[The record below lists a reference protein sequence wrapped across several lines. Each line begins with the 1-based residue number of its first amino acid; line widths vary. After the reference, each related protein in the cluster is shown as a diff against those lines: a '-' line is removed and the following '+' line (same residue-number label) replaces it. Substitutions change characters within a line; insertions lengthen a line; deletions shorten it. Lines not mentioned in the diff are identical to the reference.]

1 MVAHILKSSGGESIA
16 IEDADVDEIMK
27 IGGANCKNEITV
39 KDLPMALSV
48 MQTIKAQ
55 NETTLELF
63 KKYDV
68 DASGALPYAQL
79 KPLLKEINEGE
90 EPTDGDVK
98 YILDQAEAGPET
110 GIGKGEIKSAIACWY
125 CLCDEGR
132 DDE

>member
-125 CLCDEGR
+125 CLADEGR
-132 DDE
+132 DEV